1 MMKVPLLFRSC
12 ATLGTRDAGEDAASI
27 DWGVNT
33 CAKSTNQEHAMVAKA
48 SDEAGDEASD
58 EASDKGGAGRLNQY
72 RGKDLSA
79 ARAARRTQRLVRS
92 RPEPLHGSG
101 SARRNDLQTGV
112 GSHKSPQAIK
122 PMVRGT
128 RGGCSRARSGCRLR
142 LQRAAQ
148 HG

>member
-12 ATLGTRDAGEDAASI
+12 AALGTRDAGEDAASI

-33 CAKSTNQEHAMVAKA
+33 CAKSTNQEHALVAKA

-58 EASDKGGAGRLNQY
+58 EASDKGGAGRLN
-72 RGKDLSA
+72 